1 MNSTSVTVPSR
12 AEDRIELR
20 NGRFVDVV
28 RGRYLEPGTRL
39 QLAAGRIVAVAPPA
53 AELPAAAE
61 VIDLQGKA
69 VLPALTN
76 AHAHV
81 QLTLPSLLASP
92 RETFRSRL
100 LASRQIE
107 LALGDCR
114 DRGITTV
121 HDALTHD
128 LGRNRALAAGAA
140 QRAGGP
146 RLRQAV
152 LVAPLGG
159 PFSPARGFGERLLYA
174 AAGLPWIEYDDARS
188 GVVTFAPDAS
198 PEVVRAAVDRA
209 IDERRADVI
218 KLYDQREHML
228 SYAPGALLMSQRQLD
243 AACDQARRRGRATA
257 MHHLTVESFRRGVS
271 AGVNGLVHL
280 PSDKRLS
287 RDDVQ
292 AFVRSGCVL
301 VPTVSIGLMLCWER
315 PSCLPAQH
323 PAMRAL
329 ADHRNEGSRELASFW
344 LPELRE
350 SFLAGLGKAERG
362 TTRLFGVMDM
372 AKVFRYY
379 AGIITCGIDNLAA
392 LLEAGAPVALGND
405 AGAVPCTP
413 AMVGLELELIGRL
426 AGSHRHFC
434 AIDALRAATWHA
446 AEALGMRGEHGSL
459 EVGKVADL
467 AVVDGDP
474 LSDRTVLGRPVAA
487 LFFEGALGLDRAGL
501 RPAPRAA

>member
-1 MNSTSVTVPSR
+1 MNPTSVTVPSR

-39 QLAAGRIVAVAPPA
+39 QLAAGRIAAVAPPA
-53 AELPAAAE
+53 VELPPATE

-69 VLPALTN
+69 VLPGLIN
-76 AHAHV
+76 AHAHL

-92 RETFRSRL
+92 RESFRSRR

-107 LALGDCR
+107 LALADCR
-114 DRGITTV
+114 ERGITTV

-128 LGRNRALAAGAA
+128 LARNRALAAAAA
-140 QRAGGP
+140 QHAAGP

-159 PFSPARGFGERLLYA
+159 AFSPTRGFGERLLYA
-174 AAGLPWIEYDDARS
+174 AAGLPWVEYDDARS
-188 GVVTFAPDAS
+188 GVVTFAPDAA
-198 PEVVRAAVDRA
+198 PEAVRAAVDRA

-218 KLYDQREHML
+218 KLYDQRELML

-243 AACDQARRRGRATA
+243 AACDQARRRGKPTA

-271 AGVNGLVHL
+271 AGVTGLVHL
-280 PSDKRLS
+280 PSDKRLG
-287 RDDVQ
+287 RDDVE
-292 AFVRSGCVL
+292 AFVRAGCVL
-301 VPTVSIGLMLCWER
+301 VPTTSIALMLCWEQ
-315 PSCLPAQH
+315 PSCVPAHH

-329 ADHRNEGSRELASFW
+329 SGYRDEVGHELASFW
-344 LPELRE
+344 LPELRDI
-350 SFLAGLGKAERG
+350 FIAGLEKARRG

-392 LLEAGAPVALGND
+392 LLEAGAPIALGND

-413 AMVGLELELIGRL
+413 AMVGLELELIDRL
-426 AGSHRHFC
+426 AGNDRRFG
-434 AIDALRAATWHA
+434 AVDALRAATWHA
-446 AEALGMRGEHGSL
+446 AEALGMRAGHGSL

-474 LSDRTVLGRPVAA
+474 LADRTVLGRPVAG
-487 LFFEGALGLDRAGL
+487 LFFAGTLGLDRAGL